1 MERIDKHFKRLTR
14 AVYEKHGFAYAEIL
28 AQWDIIVGE
37 KLAGRTRPLRIKWP
51 RQAPSPHKYGG
62 VLVVQSLPGFALE
75 LNYEAPRLIERLNVF
90 FGYGAI
96 SSVKVVQGEFARP
109 AARRQP
115 APQALAP
122 PEAAE
127 LEQRLA
133 GIAQSGLKDALVRLA
148 TSLKSRRPA

>member
-1 MERIDKHFKRLTR
+1 MERIDKHFKRLTS
-14 AVYEKHGFAYAEIL
+14 AVYERHGFAYAEVL
-28 AQWDIIVGE
+28 AQWDAIVGE

-51 RQAPSPHKYGG
+51 RQAPSSQKYGG

-75 LNYEAPRLIERLNVF
+75 LNYEAPRLIERLNGY

-109 AARRQP
+109 VAKRQQ

-133 GIAQSGLKDALVRLA
+133 GIGQSGLKDALVRLA